1 MYCKKKSDRPT
12 FSAML
17 ECGKIGP
24 VHSLLCLR
32 FADNSTMNAFF
43 MRSDFYK
50 QFGMRCV
57 TSMPVHR
64 FENVGV

>member
-1 MYCKKKSDRPT
+1 
-12 FSAML
+12 ML